1 MVLLGQE
8 QMLLCSAGSEA
19 VAGTGQQKEQ
29 QEVKAELGEEDVLVV
44 QVSVQMGD
52 VELGAVAQMVWQE
65 VQEQVLELL
74 LLVVAEVPGLG
85 EYDEEQG
92 YDQEQEKANSDELV
106 EAELNSEHGSLE
118 TLEALQES
126 SQGRKNWTFVP
137 VKLKKKIQYLQRQG
151 AYVIQETVFINKEKY
166 QTSLFLRCGLTTQI
180 WLALNYPPA
189 SKKRK
194 GGTFQNHTRLEI
206 NCF

>member
-137 VKLKKKIQYLQRQG
+137 VKLKKIYSIYKGR

-194 GGTFQNHTRLEI
+194 RGTFQNHTGLEI

>member
-52 VELGAVAQMVWQE
+52 VELGAVAQMVRQE

-137 VKLKKKIQYLQRQG
+137 VKLKKKYSIYKGRARMLFRKQCLLTKKNTKLLYFLD
-151 AYVIQETVFINKEKY
+151 VV
-166 QTSLFLRCGLTTQI
+166 SLRRSGQ
-180 WLALNYPPA
+180 P
-189 SKKRK
+189 
-194 GGTFQNHTRLEI
+194 
-206 NCF
+206 

>member
-29 QEVKAELGEEDVLVV
+29 KEVKAELEGEDVLVV

-52 VELGAVAQMVWQE
+52 VELGAVAQVVQQE

-137 VKLKKKIQYLQRQG
+137 VKLKKIYLQSQG
-151 AYVIQETVFINKEKY
+151 ICYLGNSVY
-166 QTSLFLRCGLTTQI
+166 
-180 WLALNYPPA
+180 
-189 SKKRK
+189 
-194 GGTFQNHTRLEI
+194 
-206 NCF
+206 